1 MESNREIRK
10 KFENIFRPEMPGLE
24 KKKGAVAG
32 NFQDFTLPNSGCF
45 LTQFQV
51 RDYVPEVIWT
61 LGVTS
66 TWRYGVAKMRFFKV
80 IFGHTS
86 PRCRTTCPIYG
97 TSGALTRF

>member
-1 MESNREIRK
+1 MCPQRAVGPNTRHRHWANRG
-10 KFENIFRPEMPGLE
+10 FE
-24 KKKGAVAG
+24 GART
-32 NFQDFTLPNSGCF
+32 FQDFKLPNSGCF

-66 TWRYGVAKMRFFKV
+66 AWSYGVAKIRFFKV

-86 PRCRTTCPIYG
+86 PRCRTTCLIYG